1 MKIKAGQIITITR
14 GMYSDYGIEA
24 QVLALRDMETNEVVQ
39 AFADDLGYRID
50 ANMLLV
56 KADDDH
62 WVDEDEFIAWMI
74 RREWVEPLEPD
85 TVTVWHLGDNGVEL
99 ECEVQE

>member
-1 MKIKAGQIITITR
+1 MKIKSGQIITITR
-14 GMYSDYGIEA
+14 GMYSDYGIDA
-24 QVLALRDMETNEVVQ
+24 QVRALRDMETNEVVK
-39 AFADDLGYRID
+39 AFASDMGYHID

-56 KADDDH
+56 KAGDNH

-74 RREWVEPLEPD
+74 RRGWVEPLEPD

-99 ECEVQE
+99 ESECE